1 MRRECPSCRKTM
13 GRLRT
18 DRTQRSDQAWY
29 QLSRPRFYCPEC
41 GVEVRPIVE
50 PMGYLFQ
57 GLGLAVAMVAVLL
70 WGFYGATWKAW
81 TAVGVACG
89 MLVLMAIMGWLAQ
102 RGGFRYALATDS
114 LPVNSGRGRYTI

>member
-41 GVEVRPIVE
+41 GVEVRPIVQ
-50 PMGYLFQ
+50 PMGYLLQ
-57 GLGLAVAMVAVLL
+57 GLGLAVAVVAVSL
-70 WGFYGATWKAW
+70 WGFYGATWRVW
-81 TAVGVACG
+81 IAVAVACG
-89 MLVLMAIMGWLAQ
+89 MLVLMAILGWLAQ

-114 LPVNSGRGRYTI
+114 LRTNSGRGR